1 MPALECEGG
10 PWDGQK
16 ITVPPT
22 TKTVHV
28 YKAPPGVASR
38 GLVVPVQYRTPA
50 NLLGVYHADGAL
62 LKWKPDTAVRS

>member
-10 PWDGQK
+10 PWDGHK

-28 YKAPPGVASR
+28 YKPPKGVHSAGR
-38 GLVVPVQYRTPA
+38 VMPAQYRTRE
-50 NLLGVYHADGAL
+50 NLVGTYHVDGAL
-62 LKWKPDTAVRS
+62 LKWKADT